1 MASLRCA
8 EWLTLVWFI
17 AAAVLGLCRPVSATQ
32 RRRILLGATVA
43 VAFVLL
49 VSRLPDHGVGGAF
62 RNVLPA
68 LFVLGAYRLS
78 GLFFVAPQEHL
89 ERWLLAV
96 DRRVLGPLDLERRL
110 VHGPRWLTGAIE
122 IAYVLVHPML
132 PLGAWA
138 AWSAAGN
145 DGVDAFW
152 STVFLAEAAS
162 YSALPWIQTRP
173 PRALE
178 PWTEALRSVSP
189 WRRLNECV
197 LRYGSNQ
204 VNTLP
209 SGHAAG
215 AVAAALAVTSLDVVL
230 AAPFIVAAGAIL
242 VATVVGRYHFVV
254 DTVTGALVA
263 VAAWGAV
270 ALWTVVHSTL

>member
-1 MASLRCA
+1 MASLRDA
-8 EWLTLVWFI
+8 EWLALAWFI
-17 AAAVLGLCRPVSATQ
+17 AAAVLCLCRPVSAPQ
-32 RRRILLGATVA
+32 RRRILLGAAAGVT
-43 VAFVLL
+43 FVLL

-78 GLFFVAPQEHL
+78 GQFFVAPQEHI

-96 DRRVLGPLDLERRL
+96 DSRLLGPLDLERRL
-110 VHGPRWLTGAIE
+110 VHGPRWVTGALE
-122 IAYVLVHPML
+122 IAYVLVHLML

-145 DGVDAFW
+145 AGVDAFW

-178 PWTEALRSVSP
+178 PWTDALRSLSP
-189 WRRLNECV
+189 WRRLNEFV
-197 LRYGSNQ
+197 LRHGSNQ

-215 AVAAALAVTSLDVVL
+215 AVATALAVASLDAALAV
-230 AAPFIVAAGAIL
+230 PFSVAAGAIL
-242 VATVVGRYHFVV
+242 IATVVGRYHFVV
-254 DTVTGALVA
+254 DTAAGAVVA

-270 ALWTVVHSTL
+270 ALWRG

>member
-1 MASLRCA
+1 MANLRDA
-8 EWLTLVWFI
+8 EWLALGWFI
-17 AAAVLGLCRPVSATQ
+17 AAAVLGLAHPLDAMR
-32 RRRILLGATVA
+32 RRRILLGAAVA
-43 VAFVLL
+43 VAFVLF
-49 VSRLPDHGVGGAF
+49 VSRLPAHGVGGAF

-78 GLFFVAPQEHL
+78 GLFFVTPQEHI

-96 DRRVLGPLDLERRL
+96 DRRVLGPLDLERCL
-110 VHGPRWLTGAIE
+110 VRGPRWMTGVIE

-145 DGVDAFW
+145 AGVDAFW

-178 PWTEALRSVSP
+178 PWTEALRTVSP
-189 WRRLNECV
+189 WRRLNEFV

-215 AVAAALAVTSLDVVL
+215 AVATALAIASLDAALAG
-230 AAPFIVAAGAIL
+230 PFVVAAGAIL

-254 DTVTGALVA
+254 DTAAGAA
-263 VAAWGAV
+263 FAIAAWGAV
-270 ALWTVVHSTL
+270 TVWRG

>member
-1 MASLRCA
+1 MASLRDA
-8 EWLTLVWFI
+8 EWLALAWFT
-17 AAAVLGLCRPVSATQ
+17 AAAVLGLLRALSTSQ
-32 RRRILLGATVA
+32 RRGIVLGAAVA

-49 VSRLPDHGVGGAF
+49 VSRLPEHGIGSAF
-62 RNVLPA
+62 RNMLPA

-78 GLFFVAPQEHL
+78 GLFFVAPQEHI

-96 DRRVLGPLDLERRL
+96 DRRLLGPLDLERRL
-110 VHGPRWLTGAIE
+110 VHGPRWMTGAIE
-122 IAYVLVHPML
+122 LAYVLVHPML

-138 AWSAAGN
+138 AWAAAGN
-145 DGVDAFW
+145 AGVDAFW

-178 PWTEALRSVSP
+178 RWTDALRSVSP
-189 WRRLNECV
+189 WRRLNEFV
-197 LRYGSNQ
+197 LRHGSNQ

-215 AVAAALAVTSLDVVL
+215 AVSAALAVASLDAVFAV
-230 AAPFIVAAGAIL
+230 PFIVAAGAIL
-242 VATVVGRYHFVV
+242 VATVVGRYHFIV
-254 DTVTGALVA
+254 DTAAGAAVA
-263 VAAWGAV
+263 VAAWCAV
-270 ALWTVVHSTL
+270 ALWAG

>member
-1 MASLRCA
+1 MASLRGA
-8 EWLTLVWFI
+8 EWLALAWFVG
-17 AAAVLGLCRPVSATQ
+17 AAVVSLLRPLGATQ
-32 RRRILLGATVA
+32 RRRIGVGAAVGVA
-43 VAFVLL
+43 AVLL

-78 GLFFVAPQEHL
+78 GLFFVAPQAHV

-110 VHGPRWLTGAIE
+110 VHGPRWVSGVIE
-122 IAYVLVHPML
+122 IAYVVVHPML

-138 AWSAAGN
+138 AWSTAGKA
-145 DGVDAFW
+145 GVDCFW
-152 STVFLAEAAS
+152 MVVFLAEGAS
-162 YSALPWIQTRP
+162 YSAMPWMQTRP

-178 PWTEALRSVSP
+178 AWTGALRTVSP
-189 WRRLNECV
+189 WRRLNEFV
-197 LRYGSNQ
+197 LRHGSNH
-204 VNTLP
+204 VNTIP

-215 AVAAALAVTSLDVVL
+215 ATATALAVASLDLTL
-230 AAPFIVAAGAIL
+230 AVPFIITAVAIL

-254 DTVTGALVA
+254 DTVAGALVA
-263 VAAWGAV
+263 VAAWLLVGVGAGPC
-270 ALWTVVHSTL
+270 